1 MLDALTVC
9 VSPESTAITS
19 PAGHLDVTVGES
31 IILPCHVSHDDSLD
45 LKFTWF
51 FNEQLIHFGTHGGY
65 FEKVGTVSVLC
76 VLFSTLSVL
85 RVFCSRP

>member
-1 MLDALTVC
+1 MSAKHPDIRCVF

-31 IILPCHVSHDDSLD
+31 IILPCHVSHDDSLE

-65 FEKVGTVSVLC
+65 FEKVGTVSVLLGFC
-76 VLFSTLSVL
+76 SVL
-85 RVFCSRP
+85 Y